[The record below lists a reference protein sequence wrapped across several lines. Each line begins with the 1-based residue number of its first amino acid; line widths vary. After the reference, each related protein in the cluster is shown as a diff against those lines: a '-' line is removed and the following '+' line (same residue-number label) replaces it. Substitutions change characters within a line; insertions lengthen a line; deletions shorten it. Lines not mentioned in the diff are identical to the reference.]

1 MRIGIFGGCF
11 NPPHKKHEQIAVDLV
26 KHNYLD
32 KVIYVPAGN
41 LYNKNGLIKDIDR
54 YNMLKLITEYY
65 DFLEV
70 SDYEFDKL
78 TYTYQTLTY
87 FREKYPK
94 DEIYFICG
102 SDNLKEFDTWKEY
115 EYVLETF
122 KIIIIQRNN
131 DNFDDIVKKY
141 PKYLNN
147 IILSDVKIDKLS
159 STEIRDEIK
168 NNKITNLKNKLKKEV
183 LEYII
188 SNNLYK

>member
-11 NPPHKKHEQIAVDLV
+11 NPPHKRHEQIAVDLV
-26 KHNYLD
+26 KYNYLD

-54 YNMLKLITEYY
+54 YNMLKLVTKNY

-70 SDYEFDKL
+70 SDHEFGKL

-87 FREKYPK
+87 FKEKYPN

-102 SDNLKEFDTWKEY
+102 SDNLKEIDTWKEY
-115 EYVLETF
+115 QYVLETF

-141 PKYLNN
+141 LKYSNN

-168 NNKITNLKNKLKKEV
+168 NNKTVDLKNKLKKEV
-183 LEYII
+183 LDYII